1 MNVELPY
8 WHFFDALK
16 RELRYSIDID
26 KYKEFVKMVAENG
39 SALQDKE
46 ALTHFCKFLFLQ
58 NLRDEEKFTRI
69 FNDAVKRELQ
79 HLLTKAETI
88 ATTRSSS
95 SNGAGDR
102 TAAAADTNKKQ
113 PIINKPIHEKTET
126 PEDIEHTREVPLYF
140 QLPLQ
145 QNAPQWPDAAQD
157 KVLVNYLQTDEY
169 FPITRRNMVK
179 AWQFLR
185 HKDKEGYE
193 DEIDVEETTKQIARD
208 FFFINPRYKV
218 SIGNRKDTLMIFA
231 DYRGSMAPFH
241 ELSNRLIHTA
251 TTEGGHPKASVWYFQ
266 NCPSGYVYRKSNLT
280 QPVKLKEA
288 LATANKNFTL
298 AIVISDGGAA
308 RSGKDAQI
316 VNSRLKM
323 TLPFLD
329 SLDKACAHT
338 IWLNPMPMQRWRGS
352 CAELILNKVYLM
364 APILE
369 HDAYN
374 FQETLRLVL
383 KQDKKQAAT

>member
-1 MNVELPY
+1 MSVELPF

-16 RELRYSIDID
+16 RELRYSIDVD
-26 KYKEFVKMVAENG
+26 KYKEFVKLATDNG
-39 SALQDKE
+39 PALEDHE
-46 ALTHFCKFLFLQ
+46 ALGQFCKFLFLQ
-58 NLRDEEKFTRI
+58 NLRDEEKFMRI
-69 FNDAVKRELQ
+69 FQEAVKKELQ
-79 HLLTKAETI
+79 HILTRAET
-88 ATTRSSS
+88 ARSNS
-95 SNGAGDR
+95 GASPADSTSR
-102 TAAAADTNKKQ
+102 TQTPSDAGKRQ
-113 PIINKPIHEKTET
+113 SVINKPEREKK
-126 PEDIEHTREVPLYF
+126 EDTDEVEHTRDVPLYF
-140 QLPLQ
+140 QLPLLE
-145 QNAPQWPDAAQD
+145 NAPQWDSPQEKARI
-157 KVLVNYLQTDEY
+157 NYLQTDEY

-185 HKDKEGYE
+185 HKDAQGFE
-193 DEIDVEETTKQIARD
+193 DEIDVEATTKQIAKD
-208 FFFINPRYKV
+208 FFFINPKYKV
-218 SIGNRKDTLMIFA
+218 SVENRKDTLMIFA

-251 TTEGGHPKASVWYFQ
+251 VTEGGHPKASVWYFQ

-298 AIVISDGGAA
+298 AIVISDAGSA
-308 RSGKDAQI
+308 RGNKDPQL

-329 SLDKACAHT
+329 ALDKACAHT
-338 IWLNPMPMQRWRGS
+338 IWLNPMPTHRWRGS
-352 CAELILNKVYLM
+352 CAEQIISKVYLM

-369 HDAYN
+369 HEAYN

-383 KQDKKQAAT
+383 KQDKKQAAS

>member
-1 MNVELPY
+1 MSDELPF

-16 RELRYSIDID
+16 RELRYTTDVD
-26 KYKEFVKMVAENG
+26 KYKDFVRMVTDTSPSLGDSET
-39 SALQDKE
+39 
-46 ALTHFCKFLFLQ
+46 LTSFCKFLFLQ
-58 NLRDEEKFTRI
+58 NQRDEEKFMRI
-69 FNDAVKRELQ
+69 FNEAVKTELHQ
-79 HLLTKAETI
+79 VLTRAETHHSSHSASSAGGI
-88 ATTRSSS
+88 HSRPLRSE
-95 SNGAGDR
+95 
-102 TAAAADTNKKQ
+102 TNKKQ
-113 PIINKPIHEKTET
+113 PILKTPHDKNGES
-126 PEDIEHTREVPLYF
+126 PEEIEQTREIPLYF
-140 QLPLQ
+140 QLPDLTTAQ
-145 QNAPQWPDAAQD
+145 PWPELSTER
-157 KVLVNYLQTDEY
+157 VLVNYLQTDEY

-185 HKDKEGYE
+185 HKDKQGFK

-208 FFFINPRYKV
+208 FFFIHPKYKV

-241 ELSNRLIHTA
+241 ELTNRLIYSA

-288 LATANKNFTL
+288 LAAANRNFTL
-298 AIVISDGGAA
+298 AIVISDAGSA
-308 RSGKDAQI
+308 RGPKDAQLI
-316 VNSRLKM
+316 NSRLKM

-329 SLDKACAHT
+329 ALDKACAHT
-338 IWLNPMPMQRWRGS
+338 IWLNPMPMHRWKNS
-352 CAELILNKVYLM
+352 CAELILDKVYLM

-369 HDAYN
+369 HGAYD

-383 KQDKKQAAT
+383 KQDKKQVAS